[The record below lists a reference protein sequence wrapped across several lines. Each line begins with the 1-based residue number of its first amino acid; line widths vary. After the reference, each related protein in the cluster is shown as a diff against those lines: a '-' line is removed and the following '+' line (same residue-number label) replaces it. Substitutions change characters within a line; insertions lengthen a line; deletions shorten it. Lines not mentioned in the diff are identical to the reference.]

1 MATEYDVIIIGGG
14 AAGENVA
21 GRTSP
26 GGLSTVIIEAELV
39 GGECSYWACMPSKAL
54 LRPAEA
60 LAAARAVPAAADAVT
75 GGIDVEKT
83 LRSRNAFANGWNDFN
98 QVKWV
103 DSVGADLLRGHARLT
118 GPRAVTV
125 DLAEGGTQDLLA
137 RKAVVLATGS
147 QSIVPNIDGIDDV
160 APLNNRDIVVK
171 QDVPESLVILG
182 GGAVGLEM
190 AEAWNALG
198 AKVTVVTHSTLD
210 DARRVEPFAM
220 HIIDEAFAAKGIRL
234 KAGCAI
240 VSVVREPGGVT
251 VTLDNGE
258 RITAEELVLAVG
270 RKPNTANLGLESV
283 GLSDGAALKV
293 DDTLLVGGVDAS
305 WLYAVGDVNGR
316 AMMTH
321 QGKYQARQA
330 GDHILGKGTT
340 AWADNVAV
348 PGVIFTDPQIAMVG
362 LTESAAIAK
371 GLNVRAVEL
380 GLNVGGA
387 SLRGRNLRGGA
398 KWIVDEDRHVLVG
411 VTLVGPDAGELLH
424 AATIAIV
431 GEVPLETLWHATPA
445 YPTMSEIWL
454 RFLESYGL

>member
-1 MATEYDVIIIGGG
+1 MPIEYDVIIIGGG

-26 GGLSTVIIEAELV
+26 GGLSTVIIESELV

-60 LAAARAVPAAADAVT
+60 LAAARAVPAVAEAISGTV
-75 GGIDVEKT
+75 DVAKT
-83 LRSRNAFANGWNDFN
+83 LRSRNAFANAWNDYW

-103 DSVGADLLRGHARLT
+103 ESVNADLVRGHARLT
-118 GPRAVTV
+118 GARAVTV
-125 DLAEGGTQDLLA
+125 ELAEGGTLELVA

-147 QSIVPNIDGIDDV
+147 RSIVPAIEGIADV
-160 APLNNRDIVVK
+160 KPMDSRDIVVS
-171 QDVPESLVILG
+171 QEVPESLVILG

-190 AEAWNALG
+190 AEAWNSLG
-198 AKVTVVTHSTLD
+198 SKVTVVTHSTLD
-210 DARRVEPFAM
+210 DSRRVEPFAM
-220 HIIDEAFAAKGIRL
+220 HIIDEAFQAKGIRL

-240 VSVVREPGGVT
+240 VSVARDANGVT
-251 VTLDNGE
+251 VVLDNHE
-258 RITAEELVLAVG
+258 RITASELVLAVG
-270 RKPNTANLGLESV
+270 RKPNTADLGLESV
-283 GLSDGAALKV
+283 GLESDALTKANDSLQV
-293 DDTLLVGGVDAS
+293 PGVDGG

-330 GDHILGKGTT
+330 GDHILGKGTS
-340 AWADNVAV
+340 AWADHVAV
-348 PGVIFTDPQIAMVG
+348 PAVIFTDPQVAMVG
-362 LTESAAIAK
+362 LTESAAVAK
-371 GLNVRAVEL
+371 GLNVRPIEL

-387 SLRGRNLRGGA
+387 SLRGRGLKGGS

-411 VTLVGPDAGELLH
+411 VTLVGPEAGELLH

-431 GEVPLETLWHATPA
+431 GQVPLETLWHATPA

-454 RFLESYGL
+454 RFLEAYGL

>member
-1 MATEYDVIIIGGG
+1 MPTEYDVIIIGGG

-26 GGLSTVIIEAELV
+26 GGLSTVIIESELV

-75 GGIDVEKT
+75 GDIDVGKT
-83 LRSRNAFANGWNDFN
+83 LRSRNAFANGWNDYN

-103 DSVGADLLRGHARLT
+103 ESVDADLIRGHAQLT
-118 GPRAVTV
+118 GPRAVSV
-125 DLAEGGTQDLLA
+125 ALAEGGTVELTA

-147 QSIVPNIDGIDDV
+147 HSIIPRIDGIEDV
-160 APLNNRDIVVK
+160 APLDNRDIVVK
-171 QDVPESLVILG
+171 QEVPESLVILG

-190 AEAWNALG
+190 AEAWNSLG
-198 AKVTVVTHSTLD
+198 SKVTVVTHSTLD
-210 DARRVEPFAM
+210 DARRVEAFAM
-220 HIIDEAFAAKGIRL
+220 HIIDESFTAKGIRL
-234 KAGCAI
+234 KAGCA
-240 VSVVREPGGVT
+240 VVAATRDADGVT
-251 VTLDNGE
+251 VALDNGE
-258 RITAEELVLAVG
+258 RIAAAELVLAVG
-270 RKPNTANLGLESV
+270 RAPNTVGLGLEAV
-283 GLSDGAALKV
+283 
-293 DDTLLVGGVDAS
+293 GVDPNAKLAVNDALQVADVEGG

-362 LTESAAIAK
+362 LTESVAIER
-371 GLNVRAVEL
+371 GLNVRAIEL

-387 SLRGRNLRGGA
+387 SLRGRGLRGGA

-411 VTLVGPDAGELLH
+411 ATFVGPEAGEMLH

-431 GEVPLETLWHATPA
+431 GQVPLETLWHATPA

-454 RFLESYGL
+454 RFLEAYGL